1 MSNYFLTL
9 DDLQSIFKI
18 VILYRLSLVFIPF
31 FEFCNSDPVDRHN
44 IKKKICCTY
53 EIYNQK
59 LNIMTNAHDFE

>member
-53 EIYNQK
+53 EIYN
-59 LNIMTNAHDFE
+59 